1 MNKKEQRRLVVLNQV
16 EGGRMRGR
24 EASEVLG
31 LSLRH
36 VRRLLAAYREEGA
49 QALAHGNRGR
59 EPHNALDE
67 GQRRRVL
74 KLGGST
80 YAGCNNQHLTELLAE
95 REGITLS
102 RSSVRRILLG
112 AGIRINSG
120 NKVTLPQKP
129 AGVVS
134 QTLDSRR
141 SLFLALHTIL
151 TNEVYAGTPG

>member
-1 MNKKEQRRLVVLNQV
+1 MNRKEQRRLVVLNRV
-16 EGGRMRGR
+16 EARKMVGR
-24 EASEVLG
+24 EASEVSG

-36 VRRLLAAYREEGA
+36 VRRLLAAYRKEGA

-59 EPHNALDE
+59 KPHNALDKGLSMKVSE
-67 GQRRRVL
+67 L
-74 KLGGST
+74 AEST

-95 REGITLS
+95 REGIALC